1 MKKKFKGFTKPTYT
15 QTPNEVFDV
24 LLDLLNGSELK
35 VLLYIIRRT
44 FGFKKESD
52 NISLNQ
58 IVNGI
63 KKKDGSIQ
71 DYGTGLSMQSV
82 KNAIKRLTEKNV
94 IIKIRRKDGS
104 GQDKSP
110 NYSLNIIEI
119 LFKKNKDTFIGFT
132 IPNYTLVPDEVFDFL
147 LSLLSGSEIKTLLY
161 ITRRTF
167 GYSKESENISL
178 KRMLKGYIDK
188 DRNIIDNGVGL
199 TKPSLLKTLRS
210 LSKNKIIIKE
220 KRFSKEKG
228 DEPTNYRLNFK
239 IEPWSKNYPLRG
251 KKHITSVVNKITSPV
266 VEKVPPHFKNKQIKN
281 IQQHVDKISKNGE
294 GERTLNNLMNLN
306 IDKKISKS
314 LINKYGYGK
323 INTYIKYLNYKLDK
337 GFKPKDSIQSF
348 LVDSIVNSY
357 ILPENFKQSEESEI
371 KSINSAKKCYELI
384 KGDCIA
390 SETLYLYP
398 YCPYCEKISKNI
410 DK

>member
-1 MKKKFKGFTKPTYT
+1 MKKFKGFTKPTYT
-15 QTPNEVFDV
+15 QTPNEVFDI
-24 LLDLLNGSELK
+24 LLNMLNGSELK

-63 KKKDGSIQ
+63 KKKDGSMQ

-82 KNAIKRLTEKNV
+82 KNAIKGLTEKNV
-94 IIKIRRKDGS
+94 IIKTRRKDES
-104 GQDKSP
+104 GKDRAP

-119 LFKKNKDTFIGFT
+119 PFKKNKDTFIGFT

-251 KKHITSVVNKITSPV
+251 KKNITSVVNKITSPV
-266 VEKVPPHFKNKQIKN
+266 VIKITPQFKNKHIKN
-281 IQQHVDKISKNGE
+281 IQQHVDVISIKMEEEETLKN
-294 GERTLNNLMNLN
+294 LLDLN
-306 IDKKISKS
+306 IDRKIAKS
-314 LINKYGYGK
+314 LLKKYGYEK
-323 INTYIKYLNYKLDK
+323 TNIYIKYLNYKLDK

-357 ILPENFKQSEESEI
+357 ILPEKFKENEELE
-371 KSINSAKKCYELI
+371 KRRKESARDCYESI

-390 SETLYLYP
+390 SKTLNLFSF
-398 YCPYCEKISKNI
+398 CPYCKKISK
-410 DK
+410 KY

>member
-1 MKKKFKGFTKPTYT
+1 MKEKFKGFTKPTYT

-24 LLDLLNGSELK
+24 LLDVLNGSELK

-82 KNAIKRLTEKNV
+82 KNAVKGLTEKNV
-94 IIKIRRKDGS
+94 VKKIRRKDES

-119 LFKKNKDTFIGFT
+119 PFKKNKDTFIGFT

-147 LSLLSGSEIKTLLY
+147 LSKLSGSEIKTLLY

-210 LSKNKIIIKE
+210 LSKKKIIIKE

-251 KKHITSVVNKITSPV
+251 KKNITSVVNKITSPV
-266 VEKVPPHFKNKQIKN
+266 VEKIPPQYKTKQLKN
-281 IQQHVDKISKNGE
+281 IQQHVDVISINENEEK
-294 GERTLNNLMNLN
+294 TLNTL
-306 IDKKISKS
+306 
-314 LINKYGYGK
+314 
-323 INTYIKYLNYKLDK
+323 
-337 GFKPKDSIQSF
+337 
-348 LVDSIVNSY
+348 
-357 ILPENFKQSEESEI
+357 
-371 KSINSAKKCYELI
+371 
-384 KGDCIA
+384 
-390 SETLYLYP
+390 LYLKDY
-398 YCPYCEKISKNI
+398 
-410 DK
+410 

>member
-1 MKKKFKGFTKPTYT
+1 VKKKFKGFTKPTYT
-15 QTPNEVFDV
+15 QTPNEVFDI
-24 LLDLLNGSELK
+24 LLDILNGSELK

-44 FGFKKESD
+44 FGFKKDND

-71 DYGTGLSMQSV
+71 DYGTALSMQSV
-82 KNAIKRLTEKNV
+82 KNAIKGLTEKNV
-94 IIKIRRKDGS
+94 IIKIRRKDES

-119 LFKKNKDTFIGFT
+119 PFKKNKDTFIGFT

-188 DRNIIDNGVGL
+188 DKNIVDNGVGL

-210 LSKNKIIIKE
+210 LSKKKIILKE
-220 KRFSKEKG
+220 KRFSKERG

-251 KKHITSVVNKITSPV
+251 KKNITSVVNKITSPV
-266 VEKVPPHFKNKQIKN
+266 VEKIPPQYKTKQNKN
-281 IQQHVDKISKNGE
+281 IQQHVDVISKNKNE
-294 GERTLNNLMNLN
+294 EKTLNNLFDLN
-306 IDKKISKS
+306 VDKKISKS
-314 LINKYGYGK
+314 LLNKYGYEK
-323 INTYIKYLNYKLDK
+323 INTYINYLNYKLDK
-337 GFKPKDSIQSF
+337 GFKPKDSIAAF

-357 ILPENFKQSEESEI
+357 ILPENFKKYIESEI
-371 KSINSAKKCYELI
+371 KSINRAKKCYESI

-390 SETLYLYP
+390 SKTLNLYP
-398 YCPYCEKISKNI
+398 YCPYCEKISK
-410 DK
+410 KY

>member
-1 MKKKFKGFTKPTYT
+1 MKKFKGFTKPTYT
-15 QTPNEVFDV
+15 QTPNEVFDI
-24 LLDLLNGSELK
+24 LLNMLNGSELK

-63 KKKDGSIQ
+63 EKKDGSIQ

-82 KNAIKRLTEKNV
+82 KNAIKGLTEKHV
-94 IIKIRRKDGS
+94 ILKMRRKDES

-119 LFKKNKDTFIGFT
+119 PFKKNKDIFMGFT

-147 LSLLSGSEIKTLLY
+147 LSRLSGSEIKNLLY

-188 DRNIIDNGVGL
+188 GGNIIDKGIGL
-199 TKPSLLKTLRS
+199 TKPTLLKTLRS

-220 KRFSKEKG
+220 KRFSKKKG
-228 DEPTNYRLNFK
+228 DKPTKYRLNFK
-239 IEPWSKNYPLRG
+239 IEPWSKNYPTRG
-251 KKHITSVVNKITSPV
+251 KKNIPPVVKKVTSPMV
-266 VEKVPPHFKNKQIKN
+266 KKIPPHIKNIHIKN
-281 IQQHVDKISKNGE
+281 IQQHIDVISKNKE
-294 GERTLNNLMNLN
+294 EKTLRNLLDLK
-306 IDKKISKS
+306 IDKNIAKS
-314 LINKYGYGK
+314 LIKKNGYK
-323 INTYIKYLNYKLDK
+323 KVSTYIKYLNYKLDK

-357 ILPENFKQSEESEI
+357 ILPENFKEI
-371 KSINSAKKCYELI
+371 KELEKKRKESAKKCYELI

-390 SETLYLYP
+390 SETLHLHP
-398 YCPYCEKISKNI
+398 HCPYCEKILKNI
-410 DK
+410 DH